1 MKLCSCPGALYGLAL
16 LAFLCHCATAVERR
30 YYIAAVNINWDY
42 TSAGQ
47 QRTGSSYKKVV
58 YREYNEGFTQPKKHP
73 LSSGLLG
80 PTLRGQEGDTIVV
93 TFRNMADHPCSIHPH
108 GIAYGKQS
116 EGSLY
121 FDNTSL
127 LEKEDDVI
135 LPGQEHTYHW
145 EVTSEVT
152 PMAADPP
159 CITYTYLSHY
169 DIVKDYNTGLI
180 GTMLIC
186 KKGTLDSS
194 GKQISFHQEAVL
206 LFGVFDENKSWY
218 STGDPPQAQ
227 NVKYTINGYTNG
239 SIPDLDICAHS
250 KVSWHLLGMSSE
262 PELFSVHFNGQVL
275 LHDGH
280 KTSTVGIISGT
291 ATSASM
297 TGLHPGRWLFSSHI
311 SRHLEAGLHGY
322 LNIKTCDEYT
332 APKRRLTIQQK
343 QESQEW
349 TYYIAAEEIIWD
361 YAPNMPEN
369 MDGDF
374 RIKYLKQGPQRI
386 GKKYKKAVFTLYK
399 DSTFKERA
407 EDKQRKK
414 ELGILG
420 PVIRAQIRDVIK
432 IVFKN
437 KASRPYSIYPH
448 GLTIDKAAEGASY
461 PEGGNQTHGIQ
472 PGETYTYTWSVSE
485 EDVPMDSDPRC
496 LTRMYHS
503 AVDIPRDIASGLVG
517 PLLICKSQ
525 SLNKKNVQLKA
536 DKEQHAMFTVFDE
549 NKSWYQDENI
559 NTYCSDPK
567 RVKRDDPEFYKS
579 NVMHTINGYVYE
591 SGQELGFCNG
601 EIVTWHVSNVG
612 EQDYIQTA
620 TFYGH
625 TFELK
630 KREED
635 MLSLFPMT
643 GETISMNMVNI
654 GVWLLASLNSHDSTK
669 GMRVKFKDLEC
680 FRDYVMEYSN
690 YETEYTVWKPA
701 PITEIKKEEPKSVNP
716 SMVDEDTDNYADILG
731 LRTFKNLEDEVEQID
746 LSVLYFDDGLLP
758 TVESKSSVNLSDK
771 VERIELLPLNL
782 DDALLPT
789 VESKSSVNL
798 ADKVE
803 RIELLP
809 LDLDD
814 ALLPTVESKSS
825 VNLADKVERTEL
837 LPLDL
842 DDGLLPTVESKS
854 SVNLSD
860 KVERIELLPLDLD
873 DALLLTVE
881 SKSSVNL
888 SDKVERIELLPLD
901 LDDALLPTVESKS
914 SVNLSDK
921 VERIELLPLDL
932 DDALLPTVE
941 SKSSVNLAD
950 KVERI
955 ELLPLDLDDALLP
968 TVESKSSVNLSD
980 KVERIELLPLDLDD
994 ALLQTV
1000 ESKSSVNLSDKVER
1014 IELLPLDLDD
1024 ALLPTVESKS
1034 SVNLADKVERIEL
1047 LPLDLDDALL
1057 PTVESKSSVNL
1068 ADKVELIELLPLDLD
1083 DALLP
1088 TVESKSSV
1096 NLADKVERIELL
1108 PLDLDDALLPT
1119 VESKSSVN
1127 LSDKVERIE
1136 LLPLDLD
1143 DALLPTVESKSSVNL
1158 SDKVERI
1165 DLLALTDS
1173 VISHFPVVERKVRN
1187 LPTKPVNETKSVST
1201 NVTLDI
1207 QINANISEDS
1217 SSSLETESVSGN
1229 TTRAPIIETNISHTM
1244 NETHRFPTNTIITS
1258 SDAPVDE
1265 SNITMADDNA
1275 WLNSPESKPLLSNQ
1289 TSVNKT
1295 VIKEE
1300 LNVKNS
1306 SDKVDGDRDSSGHVF
1321 VYNVPSPD
1329 SLSNIS
1335 ETQVEEDFVL
1345 LDSGHPLEISTD
1357 FMTLVDT
1364 VQDIVEITENTTGIQ
1379 ELNSTKGNYTSEML
1393 SQINSETESNLS
1405 LNLSL
1410 RNSTAQ
1416 SNESESSNA
1425 TLLDFSLHPES
1436 EITENRTSST
1446 NDKMKSHSQISRNA
1460 SQLFPSDSKENT
1472 SFSLGPFNVSS
1483 MKDGSE
1489 SKSEEEVVIY
1499 LKNNHSEAIL
1509 TSHIDPKN
1517 EHWGYEGK
1525 HELVHMEIPDHMNK
1539 YIKDKS
1545 AANSNKP
1552 KSEKE
1557 EKKKK
1562 VVHQR
1567 VKPRKG
1573 HGMKTKKRKEYKPQ
1587 PRSGFSPRGFG
1598 PSVLTPRGTK
1608 PVSSEE
1614 DLMGKAIVIG
1624 VPRRDFDDYE
1634 LYVPK
1639 QGQETDFDGV
1649 LDLPEEYEYV
1659 EYKDPYSK
1667 SADFQNPV
1675 LDTTSQ
1681 HFLKMAGDKNTR
1693 TYFISVEEEEWD
1705 YAGYGQRRLDKT
1717 SQNERPTAFKKVV
1730 FRKYLDS
1737 TFSIRDIRGEMDE
1750 HLGILGPV
1758 IKAEV
1763 DQTVLVFFRNR
1774 ASRPYS
1780 LHANGVK
1787 YLKQMEGLSYD
1798 DQSPYWYKQ
1807 DDAVQPN
1814 STFTYMWTINSK
1826 SGPQN
1831 NESDCRTWTYY
1842 SAVNPEK
1849 DINSGLIG
1857 PILVCRKGTL
1867 ATKPVDRREFVLL
1880 FMTFDENKS
1889 WYYEENKERI
1899 ERKNRRAIMDPKF
1912 QENLKFDAINGII
1925 YSLKGLRMYTNQLAK
1940 WHLINMGSPKDLHSV
1955 HFHGQTFINKELKD
1969 HRQGVYPLLPGGF
1982 ATLEMLP
1989 SKPGLWQLESEVG
2002 LSQQRGMQTLF
2013 LVLDNVCDHP
2023 LGLISGTVK
2032 DEHITAS
2039 DSRGQWYP
2047 HLARLHNTGKY
2058 NAWSTTKTGQ
2068 HIQVDFQ
2075 RPVVISK
2082 VATQGARQYLKHNFV
2097 MNYTISYSTDKKKW
2111 IFYKGDSDTV
2121 RKTFE
2126 GNSEAYDTKENTFF
2140 PPLIGRYVRL
2150 HPSHSY
2156 NYPTVRLEYFGC
2168 ELDGCSVPLGMESGL
2183 IKDTQI
2189 TASSVAPSWYSGQWN
2204 PWYAR
2209 LNMQGTINAW
2219 QAKNN
2224 DIQQWIQVELKDI
2237 KKITGIITQGAKSL
2251 RKEMFVKAY
2260 TLEYSEDGKRW
2271 TKYTDDED
2279 YEQKFFQGNT
2289 DNNGQVKN
2297 YIYPPIFS
2305 RFIRIIPKLWQKS
2318 ITMRIELLGCDFE

>member
-1 MKLCSCPGALYGLAL
+1 MKLCSRPAAPYGLAI
-16 LAFLCHCATAVERR
+16 LAFLCNCATAVERR

-47 QRTGSSYKKVV
+47 QRYEKDHYLLEYKLIQ
-58 YREYNEGFTQPKKHP
+58 FDCLPFAW
-73 LSSGLLG
+73 LLG
-80 PTLRGQEGDTIVV
+80 PTLRGQEGDTIIV
-93 TFRNMADHPCSIHPH
+93 TFKNMADHPCSIHPH

-127 LEKEDDVI
+127 YEKEDDVI
-135 LPGQEHTYHW
+135 LPGQEHTYQW

-159 CITYTYLSHY
+159 CITYTYLSHF
-169 DIVKDYNTGLI
+169 DIVKDYNAGLI

-186 KKGTLDSS
+186 KKGTLDGS
-194 GKQISFHQEAVL
+194 GNQIHFHQEAVL

-218 STGDPPQAQ
+218 STGGPEQAH

-239 SIPDLDICAHS
+239 SVPDLDICVHS

-280 KTSTVGIISGT
+280 KTSSVGIISGT

-297 TGLHPGRWLFSSHI
+297 NGIHPGRWLISSHI
-311 SRHLEAGLHGY
+311 SRHLEGKNVCTL
-322 LNIKTCDEYT
+322 LK
-332 APKRRLTIQQK
+332 RLTIQQK

-349 TYYIAAEEIIWD
+349 TYYIAAEEMIWD

-374 RIKYLKQGPQRI
+374 RSKYLKQGPQRI
-386 GKKYKKAVFTLYK
+386 GKKYKKAVFTQYK
-399 DSTFKERA
+399 DGAFKERA

-448 GLTIDKAAEGASY
+448 GLTIDKA
-461 PEGGNQTHGIQ
+461 THGIQ
-472 PGETYTYTWSVSE
+472 PGEIYTYTWSVSE
-485 EDVPMDSDPRC
+485 EDTPTDSDPRC

-503 AVDIPRDIASGLVG
+503 AVDTPRDIASGLVG

-549 NKSWYQDENI
+549 NKSWYHDENI

-630 KREED
+630 NREED

-643 GETISMNMVNI
+643 GETITMNMLNI
-654 GVWLLASLNSHDSTK
+654 GIWLLASLNSHDSTK

-680 FRDYVMEYSN
+680 FRDYVMEYD
-690 YETEYTVWKPA
+690 YEPEKFTVWKPVS
-701 PITEIKKEEPKSVNP
+701 ISDIKKEEPKQINP
-716 SMVDEDTDNYADILG
+716 IMVDEDTEIYAEEFG
-731 LRTFKNLEDEVEQID
+731 LRTFKNFKDDVELID
-746 LSVLYFDDGLLP
+746 FSILDIDDGLLP
-758 TVESKSSVNLSDK
+758 TIETKSPASSD
-771 VERIELLPLNL
+771 EL
-782 DDALLPT
+782 D
-789 VESKSSVNL
+789 KSHNTTFGSFNQIHVMSNN
-798 ADKVE
+798 D
-803 RIELLP
+803 
-809 LDLDD
+809 
-814 ALLPTVESKSS
+814 
-825 VNLADKVERTEL
+825 
-837 LPLDL
+837 
-842 DDGLLPTVESKS
+842 
-854 SVNLSD
+854 
-860 KVERIELLPLDLD
+860 
-873 DALLLTVE
+873 
-881 SKSSVNL
+881 
-888 SDKVERIELLPLD
+888 
-901 LDDALLPTVESKS
+901 
-914 SVNLSDK
+914 
-921 VERIELLPLDL
+921 
-932 DDALLPTVE
+932 
-941 SKSSVNLAD
+941 
-950 KVERI
+950 
-955 ELLPLDLDDALLP
+955 
-968 TVESKSSVNLSD
+968 
-980 KVERIELLPLDLDD
+980 
-994 ALLQTV
+994 
-1000 ESKSSVNLSDKVER
+1000 
-1014 IELLPLDLDD
+1014 
-1024 ALLPTVESKS
+1024 
-1034 SVNLADKVERIEL
+1034 
-1047 LPLDLDDALL
+1047 
-1057 PTVESKSSVNL
+1057 
-1068 ADKVELIELLPLDLD
+1068 
-1083 DALLP
+1083 
-1088 TVESKSSV
+1088 
-1096 NLADKVERIELL
+1096 
-1108 PLDLDDALLPT
+1108 
-1119 VESKSSVN
+1119 
-1127 LSDKVERIE
+1127 
-1136 LLPLDLD
+1136 
-1143 DALLPTVESKSSVNL
+1143 
-1158 SDKVERI
+1158 
-1165 DLLALTDS
+1165 TDS
-1173 VISHFPVVERKVRN
+1173 IISHFPVVERKVRN
-1187 LPTKPVNETKSVST
+1187 VPTKPVNEMESVST

-1207 QINANISEDS
+1207 EINTNIVENVSPSLETECIS
-1217 SSSLETESVSGN
+1217 AYTTHVENVSSSLEADSVSVN
-1229 TTRAPIIETNISHTM
+1229 TTHSPIIETNITHTM
-1244 NETHRFPTNTIITS
+1244 NEIHIFPTNTSITS
-1258 SDAPVDE
+1258 SDAPVGDR
-1265 SNITMADDNA
+1265 NITMEGDSPS
-1275 WLNSPESKPLLSNQ
+1275 LNSSESNLLLSNQ
-1289 TSVNKT
+1289 TLENKT
-1295 VIKEE
+1295 VIQEE
-1300 LNVKNS
+1300 ANTKNNT
-1306 SDKVDGDRDSSGHVF
+1306 DLADGDRDSSGHVF
-1321 VYNVPSPD
+1321 IYHVPSPD
-1329 SLSNIS
+1329 SLSNSS
-1335 ETQVEEDFVL
+1335 ETQTEEDFVL
-1345 LDSGHPLEISTD
+1345 LDGGHPSEVSTD
-1357 FMTLVDT
+1357 YKTVVEYNVSPTDT
-1364 VQDIVEITENTTGIQ
+1364 PEEIGELTENTTRIQ
-1379 ELNSTKGNYTSEML
+1379 ELNSTKVNYTGEMF
-1393 SQINSETESNLS
+1393 SQVNSETESIFNLS
-1405 LNLSL
+1405 LSSSL
-1410 RNSTAQ
+1410 RNSTLK

-1425 TLLDFSLHPES
+1425 TLSDFSLDLES
-1436 EITENRTSST
+1436 EITENRTSPT
-1446 NDKMKSHSQISRNA
+1446 NVTMKSHSEILRNA
-1460 SQLFPSDSKENT
+1460 SELFSSDSTENV

-1483 MKDGSE
+1483 TKNGSE
-1489 SKSEEEVVIY
+1489 SESEEEVVIY

-1509 TSHIDPKN
+1509 TSHLDPKE
-1517 EHWGYEGK
+1517 EHWGYEGN

-1539 YIKDKS
+1539 YISDK
-1545 AANSNKP
+1545 NK
-1552 KSEKE
+1552 KHEY
-1557 EKKKK
+1557 
-1562 VVHQR
+1562 
-1567 VKPRKG
+1567 
-1573 HGMKTKKRKEYKPQ
+1573 MNLKEYNP
-1587 PRSGFSPRGFG
+1587 F
-1598 PSVLTPRGTK
+1598 
-1608 PVSSEE
+1608 
-1614 DLMGKAIVIG
+1614 A
-1624 VPRRDFDDYE
+1624 
-1634 LYVPK
+1634 
-1639 QGQETDFDGV
+1639 
-1649 LDLPEEYEYV
+1649 
-1659 EYKDPYSK
+1659 K
-1667 SADFQNPV
+1667 S
-1675 LDTTSQ
+1675 L
-1681 HFLKMAGDKNTR
+1681 LCL
-1693 TYFISVEEEEWD
+1693 
-1705 YAGYGQRRLDKT
+1705 QRRLDKS
-1717 SQNERPTAFKKVV
+1717 SQNERPTSFKKAV

-1763 DQTVLVFFRNR
+1763 DQTVMVFFRNL

-1814 STFTYMWTINSK
+1814 STFIYMWTINSK

-1831 NESDCRTWTYY
+1831 NEFDCRTWTYY
-1842 SAVNPEK
+1842 SAVNPER

-1857 PILVCRKGTL
+1857 PLLVCRKGTL
-1867 ATKPVDRREFVLL
+1867 DKKPLDRREFVLL

-1889 WYYEENKERI
+1889 WYYEENRERI
-1899 ERKNRRAIMDPKF
+1899 ERKNKRAVMDPNFKN
-1912 QENLKFDAINGII
+1912 NLKFDAINGII

-2032 DEHITAS
+2032 DEHISAS

-2082 VATQGARQYLKHNFV
+2082 VATQGAKQLLKHNFV
-2097 MNYTISYSTDKKKW
+2097 LNYTISYSTDKKKW
-2111 IFYKGDSDTV
+2111 TFYKGDSDT
-2121 RKTFE
+2121 TFE
-2126 GNSEAYDTKENTFF
+2126 GNSEAYDMKENIFF

-2150 HPSHSY
+2150 YPLHSY
-2156 NYPTVRLEYFGC
+2156 SYPTVRLEYYGC
-2168 ELDGCSVPLGMESGL
+2168 ELDGCSVPLGIESGL
-2183 IKDTQI
+2183 IKDAQI
-2189 TASSVAPSWYSGQWN
+2189 TASSVASSWYSGQWH

-2209 LNMQGTINAW
+2209 LNKYGTANAW
-2219 QAKNN
+2219 QAKP
-2224 DIQQWIQVELKDI
+2224 WIQVELKDI

-2251 RKEMFVKAY
+2251 GNEMFVTAY
-2260 TLEYSEDGKRW
+2260 SLEYSEDGKRW
-2271 TKYTDDED
+2271 TKLRKKCFLLFSQT
-2279 YEQKFFQGNT
+2279 FQGNT

-2305 RFIRIIPKLWQKS
+2305 KFIRIIPKQWQKS

>member
-1 MKLCSCPGALYGLAL
+1 MKLCSWPAAPYGLAI
-16 LAFLCHCATAVERR
+16 LAFLCNCATAVERR

-47 QRTGSSYKKVV
+47 TGPSYKKVV
-58 YREYNEGFTQPKKHP
+58 YREYNEGFTQAKTHP

-80 PTLRGQEGDTIVV
+80 PTLRGQEGDTIIV
-93 TFRNMADHPCSIHPH
+93 TFKNMADHPCSIHPH

-127 LEKEDDVI
+127 YEKEDDII
-135 LPGQEHTYHW
+135 LPGQEHTYQW

-159 CITYTYLSHY
+159 CITYTYLSHF

-186 KKGTLDSS
+186 KKGTLDGS
-194 GKQISFHQEAVL
+194 GNQIHFHQEAVL

-218 STGDPPQAQ
+218 STGGPEQAH
-227 NVKYTINGYTNG
+227 NVKNTINGYTNG
-239 SIPDLDICAHS
+239 SIPDLDICVHS

-280 KTSTVGIISGT
+280 KTSSVGIISGT

-297 TGLHPGRWLFSSHI
+297 NGIHPGRWLISSHI

-332 APKRRLTIQQK
+332 EPKRRLTIQQK

-349 TYYIAAEEIIWD
+349 TYYIAAEEMIWD

-369 MDGDF
+369 MDGYVHHDSS
-374 RIKYLKQGPQRI
+374 IGHRI
-386 GKKYKKAVFTLYK
+386 GKKYKKAVFTQYK
-399 DSTFKERA
+399 DGTFKERA

-448 GLTIDKAAEGASY
+448 GLTIDKAAEGAIILNASKT
-461 PEGGNQTHGIQ
+461 THGIQ
-472 PGETYTYTWSVSE
+472 PGEIYTYTWSVSE
-485 EDVPMDSDPRC
+485 EDTPTDSDPRC

-503 AVDIPRDIASGLVG
+503 AVDTPRDIASGLVG

-549 NKSWYQDENI
+549 NKSWYHDENI

-630 KREED
+630 NREED

-643 GETISMNMVNI
+643 GETITMNMLNI
-654 GVWLLASLNSHDSTK
+654 GIWLLASLNSHDSTK

-680 FRDYVMEYSN
+680 FRDYVMEYD
-690 YETEYTVWKPA
+690 YEPEKFTVWKPVS
-701 PITEIKKEEPKSVNP
+701 ISDIKKEEPKQINP
-716 SMVDEDTDNYADILG
+716 IMVDEDTEIYAEEFG
-731 LRTFKNLEDEVEQID
+731 LRTFKNFKDDVELID
-746 LSVLYFDDGLLP
+746 FSILDIDDGLLP
-758 TVESKSSVNLSDK
+758 TIETKSPASSDELDKSHNTTFGSFNQSHGLSADEAGLDKRQSSNKVLNEST
-771 VERIELLPLNL
+771 EE
-782 DDALLPT
+782 ALLGMASIFD
-789 VESKSSVNL
+789 SKPEIMSNN
-798 ADKVE
+798 D
-803 RIELLP
+803 
-809 LDLDD
+809 
-814 ALLPTVESKSS
+814 
-825 VNLADKVERTEL
+825 
-837 LPLDL
+837 
-842 DDGLLPTVESKS
+842 
-854 SVNLSD
+854 
-860 KVERIELLPLDLD
+860 
-873 DALLLTVE
+873 
-881 SKSSVNL
+881 
-888 SDKVERIELLPLD
+888 
-901 LDDALLPTVESKS
+901 
-914 SVNLSDK
+914 
-921 VERIELLPLDL
+921 
-932 DDALLPTVE
+932 
-941 SKSSVNLAD
+941 
-950 KVERI
+950 
-955 ELLPLDLDDALLP
+955 
-968 TVESKSSVNLSD
+968 
-980 KVERIELLPLDLDD
+980 
-994 ALLQTV
+994 
-1000 ESKSSVNLSDKVER
+1000 
-1014 IELLPLDLDD
+1014 
-1024 ALLPTVESKS
+1024 
-1034 SVNLADKVERIEL
+1034 
-1047 LPLDLDDALL
+1047 
-1057 PTVESKSSVNL
+1057 
-1068 ADKVELIELLPLDLD
+1068 
-1083 DALLP
+1083 
-1088 TVESKSSV
+1088 
-1096 NLADKVERIELL
+1096 
-1108 PLDLDDALLPT
+1108 
-1119 VESKSSVN
+1119 
-1127 LSDKVERIE
+1127 
-1136 LLPLDLD
+1136 
-1143 DALLPTVESKSSVNL
+1143 
-1158 SDKVERI
+1158 
-1165 DLLALTDS
+1165 TDS
-1173 VISHFPVVERKVRN
+1173 IISHFPVVERKVRN
-1187 LPTKPVNETKSVST
+1187 VPTKPVNEMESVST

-1207 QINANISEDS
+1207 EINTNIVENV
-1217 SSSLETESVSGN
+1217 SSSLETESISAYTTHVENVSSSLEADSVSVN
-1229 TTRAPIIETNISHTM
+1229 TTNSPIIETNITHTM
-1244 NETHRFPTNTIITS
+1244 NEIHISPTNTSITS
-1258 SDAPVDE
+1258 SDAPVGDR
-1265 SNITMADDNA
+1265 NITMEGDSPS
-1275 WLNSPESKPLLSNQ
+1275 LNSSESNLLLSNQ
-1289 TSVNKT
+1289 TLENKT
-1295 VIKEE
+1295 VIQEE
-1300 LNVKNS
+1300 ANTKNNT
-1306 SDKVDGDRDSSGHVF
+1306 DLDGDRDSSGHVF
-1321 VYNVPSPD
+1321 IYHVPSPD
-1329 SLSNIS
+1329 SLSNRS
-1335 ETQVEEDFVL
+1335 ETQTEEDFVL
-1345 LDSGHPLEISTD
+1345 LDGGHPSEVSTD
-1357 FMTLVDT
+1357 YKTVVEYNVSPTDT
-1364 VQDIVEITENTTGIQ
+1364 PEEIGELTENTTMIQ
-1379 ELNSTKGNYTSEML
+1379 ELNSTKVNYTGEMF
-1393 SQINSETESNLS
+1393 SQVNSETESIFNLS
-1405 LNLSL
+1405 LSSPL
-1410 RNSTAQ
+1410 RNSTLQ
-1416 SNESESSNA
+1416 NNESESSNA
-1425 TLLDFSLHPES
+1425 TLSDFSLDLES
-1436 EITENRTSST
+1436 EITENRTSPT
-1446 NDKMKSHSQISRNA
+1446 NVTMKSHSEILRNA
-1460 SQLFPSDSKENT
+1460 SELFSSDSMENV

-1483 MKDGSE
+1483 MKNGSE
-1489 SKSEEEVVIY
+1489 SESEEEVVIY

-1509 TSHIDPKN
+1509 TSHLDPKE
-1517 EHWGYEGK
+1517 EHWGYEGN

-1539 YIKDKS
+1539 YISDKS

-1552 KSEKE
+1552 KT

-1573 HGMKTKKRKEYKPQ
+1573 YGMKTKKRKEYKPQ
-1587 PRSGFSPRGFG
+1587 PRSDVSPKGFSPRGFG
-1598 PSVLTPRGTK
+1598 PSWLTPRGSR
-1608 PVSSEE
+1608 PISSED
-1614 DLMGKAIVIG
+1614 DLMGKSIVIG
-1624 VPRRDFDDYE
+1624 VPRRDFNDYE

-1639 QGQETDFDGV
+1639 NEQSEDFDGIV
-1649 LDLPEEYEYV
+1649 DHPEEYEYV

-1667 SADFQNPV
+1667 TADVQSPA
-1675 LDTTSQ
+1675 LDVTSQ
-1681 HFLKMAGDKNTR
+1681 HFLKIAGDKNTR
-1693 TYFISVEEEEWD
+1693 TFFISVEEEEWD
-1705 YAGYGQRRLDKT
+1705 YAGYGQRYCWHH
-1717 SQNERPTAFKKVV
+1717 RPTAFKKAV

-1763 DQTVLVFFRNR
+1763 DQTVMVFFRNL
-1774 ASRPYS
+1774 ASRKYS

-1814 STFTYMWTINSK
+1814 STFIYMWTINSK

-1842 SAVNPEK
+1842 SAVNPER

-1857 PILVCRKGTL
+1857 PLLVCRKGTL
-1867 ATKPVDRREFVLL
+1867 DKKPLDRREFVLL

-1889 WYYEENKERI
+1889 WYYEENRERI
-1899 ERKNRRAIMDPKF
+1899 ERKNKRAVMDPNFKN
-1912 QENLKFDAINGII
+1912 NLKFDAINGII

-2023 LGLISGTVK
+2023 LGLISGTVN
-2032 DEHITAS
+2032 DEHISAS

-2068 HIQVDFQ
+2068 LYPVFQVDFQ

-2082 VATQGARQYLKHNFV
+2082 VATQGAKQLLKHHFV
-2097 MNYTISYSTDKKKW
+2097 LNYTISYSTDKKKW
-2111 IFYKGDSDTV
+2111 TFYKGDSDTV
-2121 RKTFE
+2121 RKASDYF
-2126 GNSEAYDTKENTFF
+2126 SYDTKENIFF

-2150 HPSHSY
+2150 YPLHFYS
-2156 NYPTVRLEYFGC
+2156 YPTVRLEYYGC
-2168 ELDGCSVPLGMESGL
+2168 ELDGCSVPLGIESGL
-2183 IKDTQI
+2183 IKDAQI
-2189 TASSVAPSWYSGQWN
+2189 TASSVASSWYSGQWH

-2209 LNMQGTINAW
+2209 LNKYGTANAW

-2224 DIQQWIQVELKDI
+2224 DIQPWIQVELKDI

-2251 RKEMFVKAY
+2251 GNEMFVTAY
-2260 TLEYSEDGKRW
+2260 SLEYSEDGKRW
-2271 TKYTDDED
+2271 TKLRKKCFLLFSQT
-2279 YEQKFFQGNT
+2279 FQGNT

-2305 RFIRIIPKLWQKS
+2305 KFIRIIPKQWQKS

>member
-1 MKLCSCPGALYGLAL
+1 MKLCSRPAAPYGLAI
-16 LAFLCHCATAVERR
+16 LAFLCNCATAVERR

-47 QRTGSSYKKVV
+47 QRYEKDHYLLEYKLIQSDCLP
-58 YREYNEGFTQPKKHP
+58 FAW
-73 LSSGLLG
+73 LLG
-80 PTLRGQEGDTIVV
+80 PTLRGQEGDTIIV
-93 TFRNMADHPCSIHPH
+93 TFKNMADNPCSIHPH

-127 LEKEDDVI
+127 YEKEDDVI

-159 CITYTYLSHY
+159 CITYTYLSHF

-186 KKGTLDSS
+186 KKGTLDGS
-194 GKQISFHQEAVL
+194 GNQINFHQEAVL

-218 STGDPPQAQ
+218 STGGPEQAH

-239 SIPDLDICAHS
+239 SVPDLDICVHS

-280 KTSTVGIISGT
+280 KTSSVGIISGT

-297 TGLHPGRWLFSSHI
+297 NGIHPGRWLISSHI

-332 APKRRLTIQQK
+332 EPKRRLTIQQK

-349 TYYIAAEEIIWD
+349 TYYIAAEEMIWD
-361 YAPNMPEN
+361 YAPNM
-369 MDGDF
+369 DF
-374 RIKYLKQGPQRI
+374 RSKYLKQGPQRI
-386 GKKYKKAVFTLYK
+386 GKKYKKAVFTQYK
-399 DSTFKERA
+399 DGAFKERA
-407 EDKQRKK
+407 EDNSNNYYFIYSFGLRTKRFFY
-414 ELGILG
+414 GI
-420 PVIRAQIRDVIK
+420 
-432 IVFKN
+432 
-437 KASRPYSIYPH
+437 
-448 GLTIDKAAEGASY
+448 
-461 PEGGNQTHGIQ
+461 THGIQ
-472 PGETYTYTWSVSE
+472 PGEIYTYTWSVSE
-485 EDVPMDSDPRC
+485 EDTPTDSDPRC

-503 AVDIPRDIASGLVG
+503 AVDTPRDIASGLVG

-549 NKSWYQDENI
+549 NKSWYHDENI

-630 KREED
+630 NREQD
-635 MLSLFPMT
+635 LLSLFPMT
-643 GETISMNMVNI
+643 GETITMNMLNI
-654 GVWLLASLNSHDSTK
+654 GIWLLASLNSHDSTK

-680 FRDYVMEYSN
+680 FRDYVMEYD
-690 YETEYTVWKPA
+690 YEPEKFTVWKPVS
-701 PITEIKKEEPKSVNP
+701 ISDIKKEEPKQINP
-716 SMVDEDTDNYADILG
+716 IMVDEDTEIYAEEFG
-731 LRTFKNLEDEVEQID
+731 LRTFKNFKDDVELID
-746 LSVLYFDDGLLP
+746 FSILDIDDGLLP
-758 TVESKSSVNLSDK
+758 TIETKSPASSDELDKSHNTTFGSFNQIHGLSADEAGLDKRQSSNKVLNEST
-771 VERIELLPLNL
+771 EE
-782 DDALLPT
+782 ALLGMASIFD
-789 VESKSSVNL
+789 SKPEVMSNN
-798 ADKVE
+798 D
-803 RIELLP
+803 
-809 LDLDD
+809 
-814 ALLPTVESKSS
+814 
-825 VNLADKVERTEL
+825 
-837 LPLDL
+837 
-842 DDGLLPTVESKS
+842 
-854 SVNLSD
+854 
-860 KVERIELLPLDLD
+860 
-873 DALLLTVE
+873 
-881 SKSSVNL
+881 
-888 SDKVERIELLPLD
+888 
-901 LDDALLPTVESKS
+901 
-914 SVNLSDK
+914 
-921 VERIELLPLDL
+921 
-932 DDALLPTVE
+932 
-941 SKSSVNLAD
+941 
-950 KVERI
+950 
-955 ELLPLDLDDALLP
+955 
-968 TVESKSSVNLSD
+968 
-980 KVERIELLPLDLDD
+980 
-994 ALLQTV
+994 
-1000 ESKSSVNLSDKVER
+1000 
-1014 IELLPLDLDD
+1014 
-1024 ALLPTVESKS
+1024 
-1034 SVNLADKVERIEL
+1034 
-1047 LPLDLDDALL
+1047 
-1057 PTVESKSSVNL
+1057 
-1068 ADKVELIELLPLDLD
+1068 
-1083 DALLP
+1083 
-1088 TVESKSSV
+1088 
-1096 NLADKVERIELL
+1096 
-1108 PLDLDDALLPT
+1108 
-1119 VESKSSVN
+1119 
-1127 LSDKVERIE
+1127 
-1136 LLPLDLD
+1136 
-1143 DALLPTVESKSSVNL
+1143 
-1158 SDKVERI
+1158 
-1165 DLLALTDS
+1165 TDS
-1173 VISHFPVVERKVRN
+1173 IISHFPVVERKVRN
-1187 LPTKPVNETKSVST
+1187 VPTKPVNEMESVST

-1207 QINANISEDS
+1207 EINTNIVENV
-1217 SSSLETESVSGN
+1217 SSSLEADSVSVN
-1229 TTRAPIIETNISHTM
+1229 TTHSPIIETNITHTM
-1244 NETHRFPTNTIITS
+1244 NEIQIFPTNTSITS
-1258 SDAPVDE
+1258 SDAPVGDR
-1265 SNITMADDNA
+1265 NITMEGDSPS
-1275 WLNSPESKPLLSNQ
+1275 LNSSESNLLLSNQ
-1289 TSVNKT
+1289 TLENKT
-1295 VIKEE
+1295 VIQEE
-1300 LNVKNS
+1300 ANTKNNT
-1306 SDKVDGDRDSSGHVF
+1306 DLDGDRDSSGHF
-1321 VYNVPSPD
+1321 FIYHVPSPD
-1329 SLSNIS
+1329 SLSNSS
-1335 ETQVEEDFVL
+1335 ETQTEEDFVL
-1345 LDSGHPLEISTD
+1345 LDGGHPSEVSTD
-1357 FMTLVDT
+1357 YKTLVEYNVSPTDT
-1364 VQDIVEITENTTGIQ
+1364 PEEIGELTENTTKIQ
-1379 ELNSTKGNYTSEML
+1379 ELNSTKVNYTGEMF
-1393 SQINSETESNLS
+1393 SQVNSETESIFNLG
-1405 LNLSL
+1405 LSSPL
-1410 RNSTAQ
+1410 RNSTLQ

-1425 TLLDFSLHPES
+1425 TLSDFSLDLES
-1436 EITENRTSST
+1436 EITENRTSPT
-1446 NDKMKSHSQISRNA
+1446 NVTMKSHSEILRNA
-1460 SQLFPSDSKENT
+1460 SELFSSDSTKNV
-1472 SFSLGPFNVSS
+1472 SFSLGSFNVSS
-1483 MKDGSE
+1483 TKNGSE
-1489 SKSEEEVVIY
+1489 SESEEEVVIY

-1509 TSHIDPKN
+1509 TSHLDPKE
-1517 EHWGYEGK
+1517 EHWGYEGN

-1539 YIKDKS
+1539 YISDKS

-1552 KSEKE
+1552 KT

-1573 HGMKTKKRKEYKPQ
+1573 YGMKTKKRKEYRPQ
-1587 PRSGFSPRGFG
+1587 PRSDVSPKGFSPRGFG
-1598 PSVLTPRGTK
+1598 PSWLTPRGSR
-1608 PVSSEE
+1608 PISSED
-1614 DLMGKAIVIG
+1614 DLMGKSIVIG
-1624 VPRRDFDDYE
+1624 VPRRDFNDYE

-1639 QGQETDFDGV
+1639 NEQSEDFDGIYN
-1649 LDLPEEYEYV
+1649 PFA
-1659 EYKDPYSK
+1659 K
-1667 SADFQNPV
+1667 S
-1675 LDTTSQ
+1675 L
-1681 HFLKMAGDKNTR
+1681 LCL
-1693 TYFISVEEEEWD
+1693 
-1705 YAGYGQRRLDKT
+1705 QRRLDKS
-1717 SQNERPTAFKKVV
+1717 SQNERPTSFKKAV

-1763 DQTVLVFFRNR
+1763 DQTVMVFFRNL
-1774 ASRPYS
+1774 ASRKYS

-1807 DDAVQPN
+1807 DDAVQLN
-1814 STFTYMWTINSK
+1814 STFIYMWTINSK

-1842 SAVNPEK
+1842 SAVNPER

-1857 PILVCRKGTL
+1857 PLLVCRKGTL
-1867 ATKPVDRREFVLL
+1867 DKKPLDRREFVLL

-1889 WYYEENKERI
+1889 WYYEENRERI
-1899 ERKNRRAIMDPKF
+1899 ERKNKRAVMDPNFK
-1912 QENLKFDAINGII
+1912 NYLKFDAINGII

-2032 DEHITAS
+2032 DEHISAS

-2082 VATQGARQYLKHNFV
+2082 VATQGAKQLLKHNFV
-2097 MNYTISYSTDKKKW
+2097 LNYTISYSTDKKKW
-2111 IFYKGDSDTV
+2111 TFYKGDSDT
-2121 RKTFE
+2121 TFE
-2126 GNSEAYDTKENTFF
+2126 GNSEAYDTKENIFF

-2150 HPSHSY
+2150 YPLHFYS
-2156 NYPTVRLEYFGC
+2156 YPTVRLEYYGC
-2168 ELDGCSVPLGMESGL
+2168 ELDGCSVPLGIESGL
-2183 IKDTQI
+2183 IKDAQI
-2189 TASSVAPSWYSGQWN
+2189 TASSVASSWYSGQWH

-2209 LNMQGTINAW
+2209 LNKYGTTNAW
-2219 QAKNN
+2219 QNN
-2224 DIQQWIQVELKDI
+2224 DMQPWIQVELKDI

-2251 RKEMFVKAY
+2251 GNEMFVTAY
-2260 TLEYSEDGKRW
+2260 SLEYSEDGKRW
-2271 TKYTDDED
+2271 TKKKCFLLFSQT
-2279 YEQKFFQGNT
+2279 FQGNT

-2305 RFIRIIPKLWQKS
+2305 KFIRIIPKQWQKS

>member
-1 MKLCSCPGALYGLAL
+1 MKLCSWPAAPYGLAI
-16 LAFLCHCATAVERR
+16 LAFLCNCATAVERR

-47 QRTGSSYKKVV
+47 QRYEKDHYLLEYKLIQ
-58 YREYNEGFTQPKKHP
+58 FDCLPFAW
-73 LSSGLLG
+73 LLG
-80 PTLRGQEGDTIVV
+80 PTLRGQEGDTIIV
-93 TFRNMADHPCSIHPH
+93 TFKNMADHPCSIHPH

-127 LEKEDDVI
+127 YEKEDDII
-135 LPGQEHTYHW
+135 LPGQEHTYQW

-159 CITYTYLSHY
+159 CITYTYLSHF

-186 KKGTLDSS
+186 KKGTLDGS
-194 GKQISFHQEAVL
+194 GNQIHFHQEAVL

-218 STGDPPQAQ
+218 STGGPEQAH
-227 NVKYTINGYTNG
+227 NVKNTINGYTNG
-239 SIPDLDICAHS
+239 SIPDLDICVHS

-280 KTSTVGIISGT
+280 KTSSVGIISGT

-297 TGLHPGRWLFSSHI
+297 NGIHPGRWLISSHI
-311 SRHLEAGLHGY
+311 SRHLEVCTL
-322 LNIKTCDEYT
+322 LK
-332 APKRRLTIQQK
+332 RLTIQQK

-349 TYYIAAEEIIWD
+349 TYYIAAEEMIWD

-369 MDGDF
+369 MDGYVDF
-374 RIKYLKQGPQRI
+374 RSKYLKQGPQRI
-386 GKKYKKAVFTLYK
+386 GKKYKKAVFTQYK
-399 DSTFKERA
+399 DGTFKERA

-448 GLTIDKAAEGASY
+448 GLTIDKAAEGKKKYLNKIAVHLK
-461 PEGGNQTHGIQ
+461 GNQTHGIQ
-472 PGETYTYTWSVSE
+472 PGEIYTYTWSVSE
-485 EDVPMDSDPRC
+485 EDTPTDSDPRC

-503 AVDIPRDIASGLVG
+503 AVDTPRDIASGLVG

-549 NKSWYQDENI
+549 NKSWYHDENI

-630 KREED
+630 NREED

-643 GETISMNMVNI
+643 GETITMNMLNI
-654 GVWLLASLNSHDSTK
+654 GIWLLASLNSHDSTK

-680 FRDYVMEYSN
+680 FRDYVMEYD
-690 YETEYTVWKPA
+690 YEPEKFTVWKPVS
-701 PITEIKKEEPKSVNP
+701 ISDIKKEEPKQINP
-716 SMVDEDTDNYADILG
+716 IMVDEDTEIYAEEFG
-731 LRTFKNLEDEVEQID
+731 LRTFKNFKDDVELID
-746 LSVLYFDDGLLP
+746 FSILDIDDGLLP
-758 TVESKSSVNLSDK
+758 TIETKSPASSDELDKSHNTTFGSFNQSHGLSADEAGLDKRQSSNKVLNEST
-771 VERIELLPLNL
+771 EE
-782 DDALLPT
+782 ALLGMASIFD
-789 VESKSSVNL
+789 SKPEIMSNN
-798 ADKVE
+798 D
-803 RIELLP
+803 
-809 LDLDD
+809 
-814 ALLPTVESKSS
+814 
-825 VNLADKVERTEL
+825 
-837 LPLDL
+837 
-842 DDGLLPTVESKS
+842 
-854 SVNLSD
+854 
-860 KVERIELLPLDLD
+860 
-873 DALLLTVE
+873 
-881 SKSSVNL
+881 
-888 SDKVERIELLPLD
+888 
-901 LDDALLPTVESKS
+901 
-914 SVNLSDK
+914 
-921 VERIELLPLDL
+921 
-932 DDALLPTVE
+932 
-941 SKSSVNLAD
+941 
-950 KVERI
+950 
-955 ELLPLDLDDALLP
+955 
-968 TVESKSSVNLSD
+968 
-980 KVERIELLPLDLDD
+980 
-994 ALLQTV
+994 
-1000 ESKSSVNLSDKVER
+1000 
-1014 IELLPLDLDD
+1014 
-1024 ALLPTVESKS
+1024 
-1034 SVNLADKVERIEL
+1034 
-1047 LPLDLDDALL
+1047 
-1057 PTVESKSSVNL
+1057 
-1068 ADKVELIELLPLDLD
+1068 
-1083 DALLP
+1083 
-1088 TVESKSSV
+1088 
-1096 NLADKVERIELL
+1096 
-1108 PLDLDDALLPT
+1108 
-1119 VESKSSVN
+1119 
-1127 LSDKVERIE
+1127 
-1136 LLPLDLD
+1136 
-1143 DALLPTVESKSSVNL
+1143 
-1158 SDKVERI
+1158 
-1165 DLLALTDS
+1165 TDS
-1173 VISHFPVVERKVRN
+1173 IISHFPVVERKVRN
-1187 LPTKPVNETKSVST
+1187 VPTKPVNEMESVST

-1207 QINANISEDS
+1207 EINTNIVENV
-1217 SSSLETESVSGN
+1217 SSSLETESISAYTTHVENVSSSLEADSVSVN
-1229 TTRAPIIETNISHTM
+1229 TTNSPIIETNITHTM
-1244 NETHRFPTNTIITS
+1244 NEIHISPTNTSITS
-1258 SDAPVDE
+1258 SDAPVGDR
-1265 SNITMADDNA
+1265 NITMEGDSPS
-1275 WLNSPESKPLLSNQ
+1275 LNSSESNLLLSNQ
-1289 TSVNKT
+1289 TLENKT
-1295 VIKEE
+1295 VIQEE
-1300 LNVKNS
+1300 ANTKNNT
-1306 SDKVDGDRDSSGHVF
+1306 DLDGDRDSSGHVF
-1321 VYNVPSPD
+1321 IYHVPSPD
-1329 SLSNIS
+1329 SLSNRS
-1335 ETQVEEDFVL
+1335 ETQTEEDFVL
-1345 LDSGHPLEISTD
+1345 LDGGHPSEVSTD
-1357 FMTLVDT
+1357 YKTVVEYNVSPTDT
-1364 VQDIVEITENTTGIQ
+1364 PEEIGELTENTTMIQ
-1379 ELNSTKGNYTSEML
+1379 ELNSTKVNYTGEMF
-1393 SQINSETESNLS
+1393 SQVNSETESIFNLS
-1405 LNLSL
+1405 LSSPL
-1410 RNSTAQ
+1410 RNSTLQ
-1416 SNESESSNA
+1416 NNESESSNA
-1425 TLLDFSLHPES
+1425 TLSDFSLDLES
-1436 EITENRTSST
+1436 EITENRTSPT
-1446 NDKMKSHSQISRNA
+1446 NVTMKSHSEILRNA
-1460 SQLFPSDSKENT
+1460 SELFSSDSMENV

-1483 MKDGSE
+1483 MKNGSE
-1489 SKSEEEVVIY
+1489 SESEEEVVIY

-1509 TSHIDPKN
+1509 TSHLDPKE
-1517 EHWGYEGK
+1517 EHWGYEGN

-1539 YIKDKS
+1539 YISDKS

-1552 KSEKE
+1552 KT

-1573 HGMKTKKRKEYKPQ
+1573 YGMKTKKRKEYKPQ
-1587 PRSGFSPRGFG
+1587 PRSDVSPKGFSPRGFG
-1598 PSVLTPRGTK
+1598 PSWLTPRGSR
-1608 PVSSEE
+1608 PISSED
-1614 DLMGKAIVIG
+1614 DLMGKSIVIG
-1624 VPRRDFDDYE
+1624 VPRRDFNDYE

-1639 QGQETDFDGV
+1639 NEQSEDFDGIV
-1649 LDLPEEYEYV
+1649 DHPEEYEYV

-1667 SADFQNPV
+1667 TADVQSPA
-1675 LDTTSQ
+1675 LDVTSQ
-1681 HFLKMAGDKNTR
+1681 HFLKIAGDKNTR
-1693 TYFISVEEEEWD
+1693 TFFISVEEEEWD
-1705 YAGYGQRRLDKT
+1705 YAGYGQRRLDKS
-1717 SQNERPTAFKKVV
+1717 SQNERPTAFKKAV

-1763 DQTVLVFFRNR
+1763 DQTVMVFFRNL
-1774 ASRPYS
+1774 ASRKYS

-1814 STFTYMWTINSK
+1814 STFIYMWTINSK

-1842 SAVNPEK
+1842 SAVNPER

-1857 PILVCRKGTL
+1857 PLLVCRKGTL
-1867 ATKPVDRREFVLL
+1867 DKKPLDRREFVLL

-1889 WYYEENKERI
+1889 WYYEENRERI
-1899 ERKNRRAIMDPKF
+1899 ERKNKRAVMDPNFKN
-1912 QENLKFDAINGII
+1912 NLKFDAINGII

-2023 LGLISGTVK
+2023 LGLISGTVN
-2032 DEHITAS
+2032 DEHISAS

-2082 VATQGARQYLKHNFV
+2082 VATQGAKQLLKHHFV
-2097 MNYTISYSTDKKKW
+2097 LNYTISYSTDKKKW
-2111 IFYKGDSDTV
+2111 TFYKGDSDT
-2121 RKTFE
+2121 TFE
-2126 GNSEAYDTKENTFF
+2126 GNSEAYDTKENIFF

-2150 HPSHSY
+2150 YPLHFYS
-2156 NYPTVRLEYFGC
+2156 YPTVRLEYYGC
-2168 ELDGCSVPLGMESGL
+2168 ELDGCSVPLGIESGL
-2183 IKDTQI
+2183 IKDAQI
-2189 TASSVAPSWYSGQWN
+2189 TASSVASSWYSGQWH

-2209 LNMQGTINAW
+2209 LNKYGTANAW
-2219 QAKNN
+2219 QP
-2224 DIQQWIQVELKDI
+2224 WIQVELKDI

-2251 RKEMFVKAY
+2251 GNEMFVTAY
-2260 TLEYSEDGKRW
+2260 SLEYSEDGKRW
-2271 TKYTDDED
+2271 TKLRKKCFLLFSQT
-2279 YEQKFFQGNT
+2279 FQGNT

-2305 RFIRIIPKLWQKS
+2305 KFIRIIPKQWQKS

>member
-58 YREYNEGFTQPKKHP
+58 YREYNEGFTQPKTHP

-80 PTLRGQEGDTIVV
+80 PTLRGQEGDTIIV
-93 TFRNMADHPCSIHPH
+93 TFKNMADHPCSIHPH

-135 LPGQEHTYHW
+135 LPGQEHTYQW
-145 EVTSEVT
+145 EVTSEVS

-159 CITYTYLSHY
+159 CLTYTYLSHY

-239 SIPDLDICAHS
+239 SVPDLDICAHS

-635 MLSLFPMT
+635 ILSLFPMT

-746 LSVLYFDDGLLP
+746 LSVLDHDDG
-758 TVESKSSVNLSDK
+758 
-771 VERIELLPLNL
+771 
-782 DDALLPT
+782 
-789 VESKSSVNL
+789 
-798 ADKVE
+798 
-803 RIELLP
+803 
-809 LDLDD
+809 
-814 ALLPTVESKSS
+814 
-825 VNLADKVERTEL
+825 
-837 LPLDL
+837 
-842 DDGLLPTVESKS
+842 
-854 SVNLSD
+854 
-860 KVERIELLPLDLD
+860 
-873 DALLLTVE
+873 LLLTVE

-901 LDDALLPTVESKS
+901 LDDALSPTVESKS

-932 DDALLPTVE
+932 DDALSPTVESKSSVNLSDKVERIELLPLDLDDALSPTVE

-955 ELLPLDLDDALLP
+955 ELLPLDLDDALSP

-980 KVERIELLPLDLDD
+980 KVERIELLP
-994 ALLQTV
+994 
-1000 ESKSSVNLSDKVER
+1000 
-1014 IELLPLDLDD
+1014 
-1024 ALLPTVESKS
+1024 
-1034 SVNLADKVERIEL
+1034 
-1047 LPLDLDDALL
+1047 
-1057 PTVESKSSVNL
+1057 
-1068 ADKVELIELLPLDLD
+1068 
-1083 DALLP
+1083 
-1088 TVESKSSV
+1088 
-1096 NLADKVERIELL
+1096 
-1108 PLDLDDALLPT
+1108 
-1119 VESKSSVN
+1119 
-1127 LSDKVERIE
+1127 
-1136 LLPLDLD
+1136 
-1143 DALLPTVESKSSVNL
+1143 
-1158 SDKVERI
+1158 
-1165 DLLALTDS
+1165 LTDS

-1187 LPTKPVNETKSVST
+1187 LPTKPVNETKSVSR

-1207 QINANISEDS
+1207 QINANISKDS
-1217 SSSLETESVSGN
+1217 NSSLETESVSGN
-1229 TTRAPIIETNISHTM
+1229 TTRVPIIETNISHTM
-1244 NETHRFPTNTIITS
+1244 NETHRFRTNTIITS

-1265 SNITMADDNA
+1265 RNITMVDNNA

-1321 VYNVPSPD
+1321 IYNVPSPD

-1357 FMTLVDT
+1357 FMTVVDT

-1379 ELNSTKGNYTSEML
+1379 ELNSTKGNYTSEKL

-1525 HELVHMEIPDHMNK
+1525 NELVHMEIPDHMNK

-1608 PVSSEE
+1608 PVSGEE
-1614 DLMGKAIVIG
+1614 DLMRETIVIG

-1634 LYVPK
+1634 LYIPK
-1639 QGQETDFDGV
+1639 QGQETDFDSV

-1667 SADFQNPV
+1667 PADFQNPV

-1867 ATKPVDRREFVLL
+1867 ATKPVDKREFVLL

-1889 WYYEENKERI
+1889 WYYEENKARI

-1912 QENLKFDAINGII
+1912 HENLKFDAINGII

-2189 TASSVAPSWYSGQWN
+2189 TASSVAPSWYSGQWH

-2279 YEQKFFQGNT
+2279 YEQKTFQGNT

>member
-1 MKLCSCPGALYGLAL
+1 MKLCSWPGAPYGLAI
-16 LAFLCHCATAVERR
+16 LAFLCNCATAVERR

-47 QRTGSSYKKVV
+47 QRTGPSYKKVV
-58 YREYNEGFTQPKKHP
+58 YREYNEGFTQAKKHP

-80 PTLRGQEGDTIVV
+80 PTLRGQEGDTIIV
-93 TFRNMADHPCSIHPH
+93 TFKNMADHPCSLHPH

-127 LEKEDDVI
+127 CEKEDDVI
-135 LPGQEHTYHW
+135 LPGKEHTYQW

-152 PMAADPP
+152 PTAADPP
-159 CITYTYLSHY
+159 CITYTYLSHF

-180 GTMLIC
+180 GPMLIC
-186 KKGTLDSS
+186 KKGSLDDS
-194 GKQISFHQEAVL
+194 GNQLHFHQEAVL

-218 STGDPPQAQ
+218 STGGPEQAHK
-227 NVKYTINGYTNG
+227 VKYTINGYTNG
-239 SIPDLDICAHS
+239 SVPDLDICAHS

-262 PELFSVHFNGQVL
+262 PELFSVHFNGQALV
-275 LHDGH
+275 HDGH
-280 KTSTVGIISGT
+280 KTSSVGIISGT

-297 TGLHPGRWLFSSHI
+297 NGIHPGRWLISSHI

-322 LNIKTCDEYT
+322 FNIKTCDEYT

-343 QESQEW
+343 QESQVW
-349 TYYIAAEEIIWD
+349 TYYIAAEEVIWD

-374 RIKYLKQGPQRI
+374 RSKYLKQGPQRI
-386 GKKYKKAVFTLYK
+386 GKKYKKAVFTQYK
-399 DSTFKERA
+399 DGTFKERA

-437 KASRPYSIYPH
+437 KATRPYSIYPH
-448 GLTIDKAAEGASY
+448 GLTIDKAAEGANY
-461 PEGGNQTHGIQ
+461 PAEGNQTHGIQ
-472 PGETYTYTWSVSE
+472 PGENYTYTWSVSE
-485 EDVPMDSDPRC
+485 EDTPTDSDPRC

-503 AVDIPRDIASGLVG
+503 AVDTPRDIASGLVG

-549 NKSWYQDENI
+549 NKSWYHDENI
-559 NTYCSDPK
+559 NTYCSDPR

-601 EIVTWHVSNVG
+601 EIVTWHVSSVG

-630 KREED
+630 NREED

-643 GETISMNMVNI
+643 GETITMNMLNI
-654 GVWLLASLNSHDSTK
+654 GIWLLASLNSHDSTK

-680 FRDYVMEYSN
+680 FRDYVMEYD
-690 YETEYTVWKPA
+690 YESEKFTVWKPA
-701 PITEIKKEEPKSVNP
+701 SISDIKKEEPKQTNP
-716 SMVDEDTDNYADILG
+716 TMVDEDTDNYAEQFG
-731 LRTFKNLEDEVEQID
+731 LRTFKNVSDDFEHID
-746 LSVLYFDDGLLP
+746 LSILDFDDGFLP
-758 TVESKSSVNLSDK
+758 TIEAKAPAPSDELDKSHNAIFGSLNQIHGLSAKEAGLEKRKSSNK
-771 VERIELLPLNL
+771 VLNESTEEPLL
-782 DDALLPT
+782 DMTSIFD
-789 VESKSSVNL
+789 SKPEVVSNN
-798 ADKVE
+798 D
-803 RIELLP
+803 
-809 LDLDD
+809 
-814 ALLPTVESKSS
+814 
-825 VNLADKVERTEL
+825 
-837 LPLDL
+837 
-842 DDGLLPTVESKS
+842 
-854 SVNLSD
+854 
-860 KVERIELLPLDLD
+860 
-873 DALLLTVE
+873 
-881 SKSSVNL
+881 
-888 SDKVERIELLPLD
+888 
-901 LDDALLPTVESKS
+901 
-914 SVNLSDK
+914 
-921 VERIELLPLDL
+921 
-932 DDALLPTVE
+932 
-941 SKSSVNLAD
+941 
-950 KVERI
+950 
-955 ELLPLDLDDALLP
+955 
-968 TVESKSSVNLSD
+968 
-980 KVERIELLPLDLDD
+980 
-994 ALLQTV
+994 
-1000 ESKSSVNLSDKVER
+1000 
-1014 IELLPLDLDD
+1014 
-1024 ALLPTVESKS
+1024 
-1034 SVNLADKVERIEL
+1034 
-1047 LPLDLDDALL
+1047 
-1057 PTVESKSSVNL
+1057 
-1068 ADKVELIELLPLDLD
+1068 
-1083 DALLP
+1083 
-1088 TVESKSSV
+1088 
-1096 NLADKVERIELL
+1096 
-1108 PLDLDDALLPT
+1108 
-1119 VESKSSVN
+1119 
-1127 LSDKVERIE
+1127 
-1136 LLPLDLD
+1136 
-1143 DALLPTVESKSSVNL
+1143 
-1158 SDKVERI
+1158 
-1165 DLLALTDS
+1165 TDS
-1173 VISHFPVVERKVRN
+1173 ISSHFPVVERKVGSAS
-1187 LPTKPVNETKSVST
+1187 TKSVNEMESVST

-1207 QINANISEDS
+1207 EINTNTVEND
-1217 SSSLETESVSGN
+1217 SSSLETDSVSAYTTHEENVSSSLETASVSVN
-1229 TTRAPIIETNISHTM
+1229 TTHEENVSSSLEADSVSVNTTHSPVIETNITHTM
-1244 NETHRFPTNTIITS
+1244 NETHIFPTNTSITS
-1258 SDAPVDE
+1258 SDAPVGDRNITMEGDSPSLNSSE
-1265 SNITMADDNA
+1265 SNIM
-1275 WLNSPESKPLLSNQ
+1275 LSNQ
-1289 TSVNKT
+1289 TLVNKT
-1295 VIKEE
+1295 VIQEE
-1300 LNVKNS
+1300 ANTKNNT
-1306 SDKVDGDRDSSGHVF
+1306 DLADGDRDSSGHVF
-1321 VYNVPSPD
+1321 IYHVPIPD
-1329 SLSNIS
+1329 SLSNSS
-1335 ETQVEEDFVL
+1335 ETQTEEDFVL
-1345 LDSGHPLEISTD
+1345 LNGGLPSEVLTDYKTVEEYNVSPMDMSEEIGE
-1357 FMTLVDT
+1357 L
-1364 VQDIVEITENTTGIQ
+1364 TENTTRIQ
-1379 ELNSTKGNYTSEML
+1379 ELNSTKVNYTGEMF
-1393 SQINSETESNLS
+1393 SQINSETESIFNLS
-1405 LNLSL
+1405 LSSPL
-1410 RNSTAQ
+1410 RNGTLQ

-1425 TLLDFSLHPES
+1425 TLSDFSLDLES
-1436 EITENRTSST
+1436 EITENRTSPT
-1446 NDKMKSHSQISRNA
+1446 NVTTKSHSEILRNA
-1460 SQLFPSDSKENT
+1460 SELFSSDSTENM

-1483 MKDGSE
+1483 TKNGLESE
-1489 SKSEEEVVIY
+1489 SEEEVVIY

-1509 TSHIDPKN
+1509 TSHLDPKE
-1517 EHWGYEGK
+1517 EHWGYDGN

-1539 YIKDKS
+1539 YISDKS

-1552 KSEKE
+1552 KT

-1573 HGMKTKKRKEYKPQ
+1573 YGMKTKKRKEYKPQ
-1587 PRSGFSPRGFG
+1587 PRSDVSPKGFSPRGFG
-1598 PSVLTPRGTK
+1598 PSGLTPRGSR
-1608 PVSSEE
+1608 PISSEDE
-1614 DLMGKAIVIG
+1614 LMGKSIVIG
-1624 VPRRDFDDYE
+1624 VPRRDFNDYE

-1639 QGQETDFDGV
+1639 NEQSEDLDGMV
-1649 LDLPEEYEYV
+1649 AHTEEYEYV
-1659 EYKDPYSK
+1659 EYKDPYSRT
-1667 SADFQNPV
+1667 ADVQSPA
-1675 LDTTSQ
+1675 LDVTSQ

-1693 TYFISVEEEEWD
+1693 TFFISVEEEEWD
-1705 YAGYGQRRLDKT
+1705 YAGYGQRRVDKS
-1717 SQNERPTAFKKVV
+1717 SQNERTTSFKKAV

-1763 DQTVLVFFRNR
+1763 DQTVMVFFRNL

-1814 STFTYMWTINSK
+1814 STFIYMWTINSK

-1842 SAVNPEK
+1842 SAVNPER

-1857 PILVCRKGTL
+1857 PLLVCRKGTL
-1867 ATKPVDRREFVLL
+1867 DQKPLGRREFVLL
-1880 FMTFDENKS
+1880 FMTFDESKS
-1889 WYYEENKERI
+1889 WYYEENRERI
-1899 ERKNRRAIMDPKF
+1899 ERKNKRAVMDPNFKN
-1912 QENLKFDAINGII
+1912 NLKFDAFNGII

-2023 LGLISGTVK
+2023 LGVISGTVK
-2032 DEHITAS
+2032 DEHMSAS

-2058 NAWSTTKTGQ
+2058 NAWSTTKRGQ

-2082 VATQGARQYLKHNFV
+2082 VATQGAKQFLSHNFV
-2097 MNYTISYSTDKKKW
+2097 LNYTISYSTDKKKW
-2111 IFYKGDSDTV
+2111 TFYKGDSDTV

-2126 GNSEAYDTKENTFF
+2126 GNSEAYDTKENIFF

-2150 HPSHSY
+2150 YPLHSY
-2156 NYPTVRLEYFGC
+2156 NYPTVRLEYYGC

-2183 IKDTQI
+2183 IKDAQI
-2189 TASSVAPSWYSGQWN
+2189 TASSVASNWYSGQWH

-2209 LNMQGTINAW
+2209 LNKLGTVNAW

-2224 DIQQWIQVELKDI
+2224 DMQPWIQVELKDI
-2237 KKITGIITQGAKSL
+2237 KKITGIITQGAKSFGN
-2251 RKEMFVKAY
+2251 EMFVTAY
-2260 TLEYSEDGKRW
+2260 TLEYSEDSKRW
-2271 TKYTDDED
+2271 TKYTEDED
-2279 YEQKFFQGNT
+2279 YEQKTFRGNT

-2305 RFIRIIPKLWQKS
+2305 KFIRIIPKQWQKS